1 MKTAVDTS
9 VLLDVLTADP
19 AFGEASRRALRR
31 AFDVGALVACDIV
44 WAEVRANFP
53 SEDAFAKTMDAIG
66 VRFDPVDEAAAQLAG
81 RMWRESRRASKG
93 KGAGR
98 DRVVADFLVG
108 AHALRQAA
116 ALLARDRGYY
126 RSHFSG
132 LKVIDPSEAVQ

>member
-19 AFGEASRRALRR
+19 AFGEASRQALRR
-31 AFDVGALVACDIV
+31 AFDTGALVACDVV

-53 SEDAFAKTMDAIG
+53 TDDVFARTMDALG
-66 VRFDPVDEAAAQLAG
+66 VRFDPVGEAAAQLAG
-81 RMWRESRRASKG
+81 RMWRESRRTSRAKA
-93 KGAGR
+93 AGR

-108 AHALRQAA
+108 AHALRQGA

-126 RSHFSG
+126 RGCFSG
-132 LKVIDPSEAVQ
+132 LRVIDPSEAL

>member
-9 VLLDVLTADP
+9 VLLDVLTGDP
-19 AFGEASRRALRR
+19 VFGEASRVALRR
-31 AFDVGALVACDIV
+31 AFDTGALVACDVV

-53 SEDAFAKTMDAIG
+53 SEDVFARTMDALG
-66 VRFDPVDEAAAQLAG
+66 VRFDPIGEAAAQLAG
-81 RMWRESRRASKG
+81 RLWRESRRTSRARA
-93 KGAGR
+93 AGR

-126 RSHFSG
+126 RGHFSG
-132 LKVIDPSEAVQ
+132 LRVIDPSEAL

>member
-19 AFGEASRRALRR
+19 TFGQASRQALRR
-31 AFDVGALVACDIV
+31 AFDAGALVACDVV

-66 VRFDPVDEAAAQLAG
+66 VRFDPVGEAAAQLAG
-81 RMWRESRRASKG
+81 RIWRESRRTSRT

-98 DRVVADFLVG
+98 DRVVVDFLVG

-126 RSHFSG
+126 RSYFSG
-132 LKVIDPSEAVQ
+132 LRVLDPSEAI

>member
-19 AFGEASRRALRR
+19 AFGEASRQALRR
-31 AFDVGALVACDIV
+31 AFDAGALVACEVV
-44 WAEVRANFP
+44 WAEVRANFA
-53 SEDAFAKTMDAIG
+53 SEDVFTRTMDAIG
-66 VRFDPVDEAAAQLAG
+66 VRFDPVGEAASQLAG
-81 RMWRESRRASKG
+81 RFWRESRRTSRARAS
-93 KGAGR
+93 GR

-126 RSHFSG
+126 RGYFSG
-132 LKVIDPSEAVQ
+132 LRVIDPSEAL